1 MKKDTINERLM
12 TTKQQVGQMN
22 HYWKDLDHMAS
33 DVVKKKNMD
42 RRFGIKNIKLDRYGN
57 IISFDKYKRG
67 AHEDHD
73 CNVIHPKQSHK
84 EWEKEQKESVDW
96 KKFDTPYEGRHGKKF
111 DSWDEWEKV
120 EKEREKLEKT
130 QNGKKQK
137 KRNKTYEQYIKEVKG
152 STAALTLDR
161 LNPPTIGHE
170 KLLKVIESTAT
181 KNDADQFIFLSQ
193 SQDVKKNP
201 LTASLKLTFMKL
213 MFPKQRGAFPTTSAR
228 TALEAMSELHERSQ
242 YSKVIMVVGSDRVRE
257 FDTLLNRYNDTKSKH
272 GYYRFED
279 IDVISAGERDPDAE
293 GAGGMSASKM
303 RDAVQEGKYDLFK
316 MGVPAGVSEKDC
328 HNLYNAVA
336 KGMKVNIKEGMEYT
350 IEEIEET
357 NSLIEEID
365 TLCKNSIV
373 PILREDQMCEFL
385 LLKKAVSEDK
395 TEELRIQAEAS
406 KVPSKGLSPAQRRRM
421 SLRMKIQAKKP
432 GFIKKRLRAL
442 KRAATKAV
450 IAVRARKAAIKMVVK
465 KFFPKL
471 RTKKKSELSMS
482 DRVKIS
488 QIVKKKSKIIT
499 RFAKKLLI
507 KVRKT
512 DVERRKS
519 MSGRKD
525 KAGVKGES

>member
-1 MKKDTINERLM
+1 MKKKISEKLM

-33 DVVKKKNMD
+33 DDVKKKNMD

-67 AHEDHD
+67 ASEDHD
-73 CNVIHPKQSHK
+73 CNDVHPKQSHK

-120 EKEREKLEKT
+120 EKEHEKLEKP
-130 QNGKKQK
+130 QNKKKQRK
-137 KRNKTYEQYIKEVKG
+137 KTYEQFIKEVKG
-152 STAALTLDR
+152 GTAVFTFGR
-161 LNPPTIGHE
+161 FNPPTIGHE
-170 KLLKVIESTAT
+170 KLLKVIENTAT

-193 SQDVKKNP
+193 SQDAKKNP
-201 LTASLKLTFMKL
+201 LSASLKLMFMKL
-213 MFPKQRGAFPTTSAR
+213 MFPKQRRAFPTTSAR
-228 TALEAMSELHERSQ
+228 TALEAMSELHGRGQ

-303 RDAVQEGKYDLFK
+303 RAAVQEGKYDLFK

-350 IEEIEET
+350 TEDIEEV
-357 NSLIEEID
+357 NFLIEEID
-365 TLCKNSIV
+365 ILCKNSTISL
-373 PILREDQMCEFL
+373 LREDQIYEFIL
-385 LLKKAVSEDK
+385 IKNAVSEDK
-395 TEELRIQAEAS
+395 IEELRIQAEAS
-406 KVPSKGLSPAQRRRM
+406 KVPSKGLSPAQRRKM

-488 QIVKKKSKIIT
+488 QIVKSKSKIIT

-507 KVRKT
+507 TTRKK
-512 DVERRKS
+512 DVERRRA
-519 MSGRKD
+519 MSGKQD